1 MTAKRIDVHSHL
13 IPGVDDGCP
22 TLEESIRC
30 ARMLV
35 AAGYSH
41 CFCTPHIWPTD
52 QRQTRQ
58 SLAQWTA
65 QLQDRLAAMDIPLTL
80 LPGGELNLHP
90 AVTHTPPQR
99 IISMALADRYILVD
113 LWAERLPEF
122 FTPAVK
128 WLQDMGLTVILAHPE
143 RMRAV
148 QLDPDLARR
157 FADMGVLLQGNLQCF
172 ADHPD
177 ANPRLIAEQ
186 YLLEGRYFLLGSD
199 THNVEGLRSR
209 LQGLNNAIA
218 LAGQQLI
225 DRLTCE
231 NPRKLLPEG
240 AG

>member
-1 MTAKRIDVHSHL
+1 
-13 IPGVDDGCP
+13 
-22 TLEESIRC
+22 
-30 ARMLV
+30 MLV

-41 CFCTPHIWPTD
+41 CFCTPHIWPSD

-65 QLQDRLAAMDIPLTL
+65 QLQDRLAEMDIPLTL

-90 AVTHTPPQR
+90 AVTSTPPQR
-99 IISMALADRYILVD
+99 IISMALADQYILVD
-113 LWAERLPEF
+113 IWAERLPAF
-122 FTPAVK
+122 FTEAIR

-157 FADMGVLLQGNLQCF
+157 FADMGLLLQGNLQCF

-177 ANPRLIAEQ
+177 ADTRRIAEQ
-186 YLLEGRYFLLGSD
+186 FLLEGRYFLLGSD
-199 THNVEGLRSR
+199 THNVEGLRTR

-218 LAGQQLI
+218 LAGEELI

-231 NPRKLLPEG
+231 NPRKLLPG
-240 AG
+240 HAA